1 MTAQPVDSRL
11 RLTIL
16 GGYLGS
22 GKTTW
27 LRHQLFDGAFGNAHI
42 LVNEAAETPVDDT
55 LLASRAAS
63 LTTWAGGCAC
73 CTGKNDL
80 ITALRTLCDQRSRQ
94 TATERG
100 SNQVILETS
109 GLADPAAI
117 LDAIRNDGVLVHH
130 VRIAEIVVLVDAL
143 NAADQLHS
151 EYLSRAQV
159 ESADRMVLTK
169 VDAVPD
175 ATRAA
180 VIATLKQLN
189 PSAPIEAAVKGQPFS
204 IPELPSA
211 EPYDLP
217 SIAAGEAPIMPT
229 KIDIGDDID
238 WATFSVWLS
247 ALLYARGDD
256 LVRVKGV
263 FATPAGPLLLQA
275 VRKSVQP
282 VPLAA
287 KTRLFLSVADTRV
300 TIFAGRSTIFRAV
313 DPRGILSDQAPRVH
327 LRKPGSASLS
337 TVQKSEGTN

>member
-1 MTAQPVDSRL
+1 M
-11 RLTIL
+11 TIL

-63 LTTWAGGCAC
+63 LTTLAGGCAC

-80 ITALRTLCDQRSRQ
+80 ITALRTLCDQRSGQ

-175 ATRAA
+175 ATLAA

-282 VPLAA
+282 PELLPPGA
-287 KTRLFLSVADTRV
+287 T
-300 TIFAGRSTIFRAV
+300 GRKNQIVFIG
-313 DPRGILSDQAPRVH
+313 RGYEGDD
-327 LRKPGSASLS
+327 LRRSLDYFS
-337 TVQKSEGTN
+337 RS

>member
-63 LTTWAGGCAC
+63 MTTLAGGCAC

-175 ATRAA
+175 ATLAA

-282 VPLAA
+282 PELLPPGA
-287 KTRLFLSVADTRV
+287 T
-300 TIFAGRSTIFRAV
+300 GRKNQIVFIG
-313 DPRGILSDQAPRVH
+313 RGYEGDD
-327 LRKPGSASLS
+327 LRRSLDYFS
-337 TVQKSEGTN
+337 RS